1 MLMNTSVK
9 TLILI
14 FICFSYVLPAFSLVE
29 KKEVLFKYMA
39 FDDLLSQVNDDQKI
53 EIYLDDTCSNY
64 YLNLLILSKENQR
77 SDKSNFLAQ
86 EKIQKLCKA
95 TSLVEVRNIIG
106 VRDYVLYSDIVNSL
120 EEGNVFL
127 LPHYYQM
134 YQALDS
140 FSELLKNNESN
151 KRAIEAKI
159 ADYHSIEAQKTEKR
173 EELIRQAKLKKFYQ
187 NNKKV
192 NGIVKYGQGS
202 SSRNLIISPEGK
214 YVLKADIQEL
224 KNKELEYQKT
234 IQEKKLLIP
243 TALHR
248 MLSIYSKDK
257 ASWNFVSQITIKKGK
272 IWIDLSQ
279 IDQEKISKTLKHKK
293 EEINRID
300 LDIEKINNFQKIYNI
315 YHSPRHLEVD
325 EEFLIA
331 SYLKKMPSGLVVY
344 FDIPARANQE
354 YFKMLVKSQHIIGN
368 QIKNFWLS
376 DKPNTYIIFDDGRY
390 KEVYIAEYYEEEAI
404 KELDTQEKY
413 TWILRKF
420 HQSLF
425 DELYN
430 DISPE
435 EAASVQMYTGALYS
449 DINLCLR
456 NNNCPPGLE
465 KKVNH
470 IKNALNKLSQ
480 SGLERIIVFR
490 GVERL
495 PVDLVEKLEN
505 SETNLIV
512 DKGFQS
518 TTTNATIAKR
528 FAKRKVAFEKDRL
541 RNYLFVMKVKS
552 CVSIE
557 RLSYVQKED
566 EYLCPREL
574 HYRVKKHPNLHNV
587 YELIEN

>member
-1 MLMNTSVK
+1 
-9 TLILI
+9 
-14 FICFSYVLPAFSLVE
+14 
-29 KKEVLFKYMA
+29 MA
-39 FDDLLSQVNDDQKI
+39 FDELMSQVNDDQKI
-53 EIYLDDTCSNY
+53 EIYLDDACSNY
-64 YLNLLILSKENQR
+64 YLNLLILSKEIQI
-77 SDKSNFLAQ
+77 SNKPNLLAQ
-86 EKIQKLCKA
+86 EKIQKICKA
-95 TSLVEVRNIIG
+95 TSLLELKSIIG
-106 VRDYVLYSDIVNSL
+106 IKDYSLYSDILKSL

-140 FSELLKNNESN
+140 FGELLKNDEMN
-151 KRAIEAKI
+151 KREVEAKI
-159 ADYHSIEAQKTEKR
+159 ADYHSKEAQKIKKR
-173 EELIRQAKLKKFYQ
+173 EEIVRQEKLRIFYQ
-187 NNKKV
+187 NNKKI
-192 NGIVKYGQGS
+192 NGVVKYGEGS

-224 KNKELEYQKT
+224 KIKELEYQKM

-257 ASWNFVSQITIKKGK
+257 TSWNFVKEIAIKKGK
-272 IWIDLSQ
+272 IWVDLSHV
-279 IDQEKISKTLKHKK
+279 DQQKMSKTLKHKK

-300 LDIEKINNFQKIYNI
+300 LDVEKINNFQQIYET
-315 YHSPRHLEVD
+315 YHSPRHQEVD
-325 EEFLIA
+325 EELFIA
-331 SYLKKMPSGLVVY
+331 QYFKKMPSGLVVY

-354 YFKMLVKSQHIIGN
+354 YFKRLINSQHILGN
-368 QIKNFWLS
+368 IKNFWLS

-390 KEVYIAEYYEEEAI
+390 KEVYIAEYYEEEMI
-404 KELDTQEKY
+404 KEWDTQERY
-413 TWILRKF
+413 AWILRKF

-425 DELYN
+425 DEIYN
-430 DISPE
+430 EIKPQ
-435 EAASVQMYTGALYS
+435 EAASIQMYTGALYS

-456 NNNCPPGLE
+456 KSNCPPGLE
-465 KKVNH
+465 RKVNH
-470 IKNALNKLSQ
+470 INNALDKLSK
-480 SGLERIIVFR
+480 SGLESITVFR

-495 PVDLVEKLEN
+495 PIELVEKLEN
-505 SETNLIV
+505 LETNLIV

-574 HYRVKKHPNLHNV
+574 HYRVKKHPNLYNV